1 MESTDPTREMVR
13 FRANDWRRRRG
24 DGDSSGD
31 SSDARGE
38 HAIRLRSSSVKRSRQ
53 DVSPSVAPPRKQDT
67 RETLCAPVARR
78 RLRTEPSPS
87 SPSSPSS
94 SSKSSSLSST
104 SPSTSAVSS
113 FAPPPA
119 MPGTRGFAPRGSRDA
134 AGPEDGRSEDPRAA
148 ASSAAFSAAALRR
161 REALAPRRS
170 GRLFLRVMVT
180 SSPTTYTLNRQPP
193 WLTYSWITHGGLS
206 PGTAPCTTHAR
217 PSWSWMMA
225 TLCESLEPSARI
237 DLARSGNRSDA
248 ASTCARTC

>member
-119 MPGTRGFAPRGSRDA
+119 MPGTRGFAPRGSRTPP
-134 AGPEDGRSEDPRAA
+134 GPKTEDPKTRA
-148 ASSAAFSAAALRR
+148 RR
-161 REALAPRRS
+161 RAPPPSRQRLCGGKEAPAPRRS

-193 WLTYSWITHGGLS
+193 WLTYS
-206 PGTAPCTTHAR
+206 
-217 PSWSWMMA
+217 
-225 TLCESLEPSARI
+225 
-237 DLARSGNRSDA
+237 
-248 ASTCARTC
+248 